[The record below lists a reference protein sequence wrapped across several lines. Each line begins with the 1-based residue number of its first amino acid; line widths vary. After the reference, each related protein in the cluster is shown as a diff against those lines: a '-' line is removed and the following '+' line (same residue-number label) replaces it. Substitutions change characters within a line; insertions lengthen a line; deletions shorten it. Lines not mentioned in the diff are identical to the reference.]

1 MSDLPETPHDQ
12 TESPAKGSADAPARK
27 TGVGRVLLGLIY
39 ALLLM
44 LFVGLLSALVALG
57 IFEFGGLAGLKA
69 MSQGEAQPTSISQR
83 LDDNRQQ
90 LAALQASL
98 ARTSDQ
104 QSNQGALQAADLKA
118 LTSDIARL
126 DQQIASQA
134 EALALRL
141 EAVQPKLD
149 QSRAQGQQ
157 ALAIA
162 QDALAK
168 TAELAGLVDPEGA
181 LSGELQVTIARLEGR
196 MDQLAE
202 QINQAQDA
210 ATALQADRSAE
221 ALASQRLTERVDG
234 LAGDIKAQLATLGG
248 LEEQLAALDR
258 SQAEL
263 TASAQSL
270 RQNLEGQLAQLSAAI
285 DPAYRENRDDGLRLL
300 ALSRLRAA
308 LEQTDGFAAEL
319 SALQGLAHDKPK
331 LIAILSP
338 LEALA
343 NQRAASREALAGQ
356 TADLWRDLSA
366 LARSDAAANQGVLGS
381 VLGKMQGL
389 VTVEPV
395 DARGQESLAGWLAD
409 AKAALASDGKGRA
422 DYALVWDKL
431 ARIPSELSQRSP
443 LYQTW
448 FEALS
453 QRRARDE
460 AAWALEAW
468 TLEEKLTQ
476 P

>member
-1 MSDLPETPHDQ
+1 MSDL
-12 TESPAKGSADAPARK
+12 TENPVDPSVEQANAPNAQSARK
-27 TGVGRVLLGLIY
+27 PGLSRVLLGLIY
-39 ALLLM
+39 AVLLM

-57 IFEFGGLAGLKA
+57 IFEIGGLSGLKA
-69 MSQGEAQPTSISQR
+69 MRQGEAQPASISRR
-83 LDDNRQQ
+83 LDENRQQ
-90 LAALQASL
+90 LSDLQAAVEQAAS
-98 ARTSDQ
+98 Q

-118 LTSDIARL
+118 LTSDLARL
-126 DQQIASQA
+126 DQLIASQE

-141 EAVQPKLD
+141 EAIQPKLD

-157 ALAIA
+157 ALSAA

-168 TAELAGLVDPEGA
+168 TQELAGLVDPEGA
-181 LSGELQVTIARLEGR
+181 LSGELKVTIGRLEGR
-196 MDQLAE
+196 MDQLGD
-202 QINQAQDA
+202 QIQQAQA
-210 ATALQADRSAE
+210 TATALQAERNAE
-221 ALASQRLTERVDG
+221 TLASERLTERVDG
-234 LAGDIKAQLATLGG
+234 LAADIKAQLAALSG
-248 LEEQLAALDR
+248 LEDQLAALDQ
-258 SQAEL
+258 SQTQLAD
-263 TASAQSL
+263 SAQSL
-270 RQNLEGQLAQLSAAI
+270 RHNLEGQLAELSAAI

-308 LEQTDGFAAEL
+308 LEQTNSFAAEL
-319 SALQGLAHDKPK
+319 SALQGLADDKPK
-331 LIAILSP
+331 LAAILSP
-338 LEALA
+338 LQALA
-343 NQRAASREALAGQ
+343 NRPTASREALAGQ
-356 TADLWRDLSA
+356 TDALWRDLSA

-389 VTVEPV
+389 VTIEPV

-409 AKAALASDGKGRA
+409 ANAALAGDDQGRA
-422 DYALVWDKL
+422 DYALAWDKL

-448 FEALS
+448 LEALS

-468 TLEEKLTQ
+468 TLEEKLSQ